1 MTTLSQGP
9 VPYYI
14 GATWGIP
21 HALHDILEAP
31 LGEQACL
38 LEPYLA
44 LPNDVTMT
52 CLPTS
57 ARKQAC
63 AILEQA
69 RLELLRRELNADL
82 VADLLRPLFLELY
95 GECLHFSS
103 TSHLDE
109 AQLARLLFQ
118 HIDPRGCDV
127 RIDLNHFM
135 RPGLWPR
142 RPIDIHRWKW
152 KVVCRWHWRHGTHI
166 TLKETSATLAAVK
179 WRFKHECEWR

>member
-21 HALHDILEAP
+21 PALHDILEVP

-44 LPNDVTMT
+44 LANDVTMT

-57 ARKQAC
+57 ARKQAYTV
-63 AILEQA
+63 LEQA

-82 VADLLRPLFLELY
+82 VADLLRPLFLGALRS
-95 GECLHFSS
+95 LAS
-103 TSHLDE
+103 TAD
-109 AQLARLLFQ
+109 
-118 HIDPRGCDV
+118 
-127 RIDLNHFM
+127 
-135 RPGLWPR
+135 R
-142 RPIDIHRWKW
+142 RPPLA
-152 KVVCRWHWRHGTHI
+152 VESCVP
-166 TLKETSATLAAVK
+166 LALAAWHAHYAEGDLSDFGRSQVAIST
-179 WRFKHECEWR
+179 